1 MSIILQIWDNFQ
13 VIQLQVLN
21 KKKQNIRKVN
31 QDSQLPTGPER

>member
-1 MSIILQIWDNFQ
+1 MSIILQIWNNFQ

-31 QDSQLPTGPER
+31 QDS